1 MSSITP
7 PHRLSLNRRSALALA
22 AGASLWQTSSAATAH
37 HEAAGLPAMNWQP
50 WHPGRPTNDRGY
62 WDSPAARARRPRWI
76 AEAERTLRKGIPQ
89 WDDEAYQAFARQGQR
104 SFDAVMAA
112 RLKGV
117 SSLFLA
123 HAATQESRYGTAL
136 ASWVRDLLRQPTWV
150 LGAHDPKLQTF
161 KGVKAYVDLHAA
173 TLVHELALVLTLS
186 GPDWEPDL
194 QAEAREAIRVRAL
207 DPVLKSL
214 QGEDKAHWWL
224 GSPYN
229 WIAVCLSGIAGAAMA
244 LEQDPGRRRALADG
258 CARGGLSYLDSYGE
272 DGYCEEGISYWNY
285 GFSHYLC
292 LRHTLLG
299 ASSGRV
305 DLMKP
310 AKALAAARFGQAVA
324 MADGQV
330 AAFGDAVLG
339 SLPSEGL
346 LRALHP
352 WLGGPPPSAQAPA
365 NPGAVLP
372 NELALMDAC
381 LAQAHGT
388 TATSAATTPPSM
400 ARLTHFEDADIWVMR
415 GAHPEAMSL
424 TFKAGAKGRSHQH
437 HDLGSY
443 AVSVGGGQPCGDPG
457 GPKRYEARTFNGQRF
472 DSPLMNSSGHPVPGP
487 CRQKPTGQARARI
500 LEARQDGFKAWVRL
514 DLTEAYE
521 WPGLLKLTREVRH
534 DAQGRGEVHIV
545 DEARFS
551 EPQRFES
558 VLVTDR
564 LTTGSDGQHHLSR
577 GQASLRLVVD
587 SDVPVT
593 WISESQSDQGT
604 SWTVVR
610 IRTRD
615 AVGSARIT
623 ARFLPDPPDAA

>member
-1 MSSITP
+1 
-7 PHRLSLNRRSALALA
+7 
-22 AGASLWQTSSAATAH
+22 
-37 HEAAGLPAMNWQP
+37 
-50 WHPGRPTNDRGY
+50 
-62 WDSPAARARRPRWI
+62 
-76 AEAERTLRKGIPQ
+76 
-89 WDDEAYQAFARQGQR
+89 
-104 SFDAVMAA
+104 
-112 RLKGV
+112 
-117 SSLFLA
+117 
-123 HAATQESRYGTAL
+123 
-136 ASWVRDLLRQPTWV
+136 
-150 LGAHDPKLQTF
+150 
-161 KGVKAYVDLHAA
+161 
-173 TLVHELALVLTLS
+173 
-186 GPDWEPDL
+186 
-194 QAEAREAIRVRAL
+194 
-207 DPVLKSL
+207 
-214 QGEDKAHWWL
+214 
-224 GSPYN
+224 
-229 WIAVCLSGIAGAAMA
+229 
-244 LEQDPGRRRALADG
+244 
-258 CARGGLSYLDSYGE
+258 
-272 DGYCEEGISYWNY
+272 
-285 GFSHYLC
+285 
-292 LRHTLLG
+292 
-299 ASSGRV
+299 
-305 DLMKP
+305 
-310 AKALAAARFGQAVA
+310 
-324 MADGQV
+324 
-330 AAFGDAVLG
+330 
-339 SLPSEGL
+339 
-346 LRALHP
+346 
-352 WLGGPPPSAQAPA
+352 
-365 NPGAVLP
+365 
-372 NELALMDAC
+372 
-381 LAQAHGT
+381 
-388 TATSAATTPPSM
+388 M

-487 CRQKPTGQARARI
+487 CRQKPTGQARART